1 MTDYSK
7 TIIYEII
14 CNDPTITDCYVGSTT
29 DYSHREQEHKF
40 NCNDIT
46 CKDNHYK
53 VYNFIRSN
61 GGWDNWTM
69 LEIEK
74 YPCLNNDQ
82 ARERERY
89 YYDILDSTLNSQR
102 PFITDEERTEEA
114 RERTRISRLENPVY
128 MVQWRINNRDNVK
141 KYRQQYR
148 IDNAEQIKKYD
159 EEHREEAN
167 IKGKQ
172 YRIDNKTKLQIRDSK
187 KHICECGRTVN
198 IRHQSSHIKSL
209 IHKRL
214 MESNTTG

>member
-1 MTDYSK
+1 MSDYSK

-14 CNDPTITDCYVGSTT
+14 CNDETITDCYVGSTT
-29 DYSHREQEHKF
+29 DYSHRCGEHKN

-46 CKDNHYK
+46 CKDANYK

-61 GGWDNWTM
+61 GGWDNWTI

-89 YYDILDSTLNSQR
+89 YYDMRNSTLNSQR
-102 PFITDEERTEEA
+102 PFITDEERAEDA
-114 RERTRISRLENPVY
+114 RERVRINRLENPVY
-128 MVQWRINNRDNVK
+128 MVQWRIDNRDNVK

-148 IDNAEQIKKYD
+148 IDNAEKIKKYN
-159 EEHREEAN
+159 EEHREETI

-172 YRIDNKTKLQIRDSK
+172 YRIDNKKNYKFGIVKNIFVSVVEKEIL
-187 KHICECGRTVN
+187 EVN
-198 IRHQSSHIKSL
+198 RL
-209 IHKRL
+209 I
-214 MESNTTG
+214 